1 MDAATLQPIRS
12 LAARVCSLSDIDT
25 AFVALVAKHR
35 KIKAAADELARICSP
50 GGQAD
55 RLAATLDD
63 QGAAARYVQKIA
75 ATFAPFAEILRAV
88 EVTGDGETWMPQGR
102 NGYTRMTT
110 AEAERHEQ
118 AKRQRE
124 AERKRREE
132 QRMARAVVTYKEAAA
147 EMGVSVNSAMIYAC
161 RGELVAVYVEGKRK
175 AVGVTRASVEAY
187 KERRQMRKEAARER
201 AARFMIELSTPAHY
215 WTEDGRKIASAEKI
229 TTLQIVAEFHVPRNA
244 VVKASRRG
252 QIAKVYRTEARQHV
266 GGYLRE
272 SAEAWARAYKAT
284 VTAWG
289 IYYTAAGQIVEAERT
304 SRREAAAALHTHER
318 KVSALAAAGQ
328 IERAYADPACTI
340 PCGYTRRSVE
350 AYAQAHPRHI
360 PARRAKAI
368 ENFKIQIIPLQP
380 RRHGLRAARL
390 DPDTE
395 SAQEAA
401 TPPGVIEAKARHR
414 RERPTIIFRLATWK
428 ASRPP
433 DEPQQEE
440 GQTDMDTPRQ
450 ENATQQKPK
459 LEVAK
464 AYTIHDGGVIRAIA
478 VSEADRDE
486 IVAALELYHRAK
498 AAPGEVESALKL
510 LRTVRDLLDVP
521 ATAGTAAAATAATA
535 DAPKAAQGDGGD
547 VATIAGQT

>member
-1 MDAATLQPIRS
+1 MDAATLQPIER
-12 LAARVCSLSDIDT
+12 LAARVCSLSDVDA
-25 AFVALVAKHR
+25 AFAALVAR
-35 KIKAAADELARICSP
+35 YQKIKTAADELARICSP

-63 QGAAARYVQKIA
+63 PDAAAQYVQKIA
-75 ATFAPFAEILRAV
+75 ATFAPFAEILLAV
-88 EVTGDGETWMPQGR
+88 EVTGDGETWVKRGQ
-102 NGYTRMTT
+102 NGYTKMTP
-110 AEAERHEQ
+110 AEAERYERD
-118 AKRQRE
+118 KRYRE
-124 AERKRREE
+124 AAQQRKEER
-132 QRMARAVVTYKEAAA
+132 QTARAVVTYKEAAA
-147 EMGVSVNSAMIYAC
+147 EMGVSVKSAMIYAC
-161 RGELVAVYVEGKRK
+161 RGELAAVYVEGKRK
-175 AVGVTRASVEAY
+175 AVGVTRASVKAY
-187 KERRQMRKEAARER
+187 IERRQMRKEAAREKTSR
-201 AARFMIELSTPAHY
+201 LLRYWQAPAHY

-229 TTLQIVAEFHVPRNA
+229 TTQQIVAEFNVSRNA

-252 QIAKVYRTEARQHV
+252 LIAKVYKTEERRHV

-272 SAEAWARAYKAT
+272 SAETWARTYKAT
-284 VTAWG
+284 VAAWG
-289 IYYTAAGQIVEAERT
+289 IYHTAAGKIVEAERI
-304 SRREAAAALHTHER
+304 SRREAAAALHKHER
-318 KVSALAAAGQ
+318 DVSKLAAAGR
-328 IERAYADPACTI
+328 IDRAYADAACTI
-340 PCGYTRRSVE
+340 PCGYTRQSVE

-360 PARRAKAI
+360 PARRAEAI
-368 ENFKIQIIPLQP
+368 ENFKIQIIPPTP
-380 RRHGLRAARL
+380 RRHGLHAARL

-395 SAQEAA
+395 SAQESA
-401 TPPGVIEAKARHR
+401 TPPGVIEAEARHR

-510 LRTVRDLLDVP
+510 LRAARDLLDVP
-521 ATAGTAAAATAATA
+521 ATAGTAAAATAA
-535 DAPKAAQGDGGD
+535 QGDGGD